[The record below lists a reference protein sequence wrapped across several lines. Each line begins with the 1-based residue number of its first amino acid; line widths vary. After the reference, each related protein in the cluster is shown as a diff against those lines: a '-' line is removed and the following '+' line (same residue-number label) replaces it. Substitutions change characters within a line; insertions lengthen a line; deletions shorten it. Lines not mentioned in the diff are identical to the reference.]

1 MPVYILHLSEL
12 AAPCDDW
19 VDIVAEGAARV
30 LNALPP
36 RRRSALF
43 GRDLPFRVI
52 VVDQDCCPVL
62 VIPPDIISMFA
73 ACHGRLNDGGA
84 GQGAVGSR
92 RSGIAASC
100 QPPPSALNRLT

>member
-12 AAPCDDW
+12 GAPCSDW
-19 VDIVAEGAARV
+19 ADIVAGGAACV

-52 VVDQDCCPVL
+52 VVDEDCCPVL
-62 VIPPDIISMFA
+62 VIQADMIAVFS
-73 ACHGRLNDGGA
+73 ACHGRLDGNGA
-84 GQGAVGSR
+84 EISIVS
-92 RSGIAASC
+92 
-100 QPPPSALNRLT
+100 PN

>member
-12 AAPCDDW
+12 AAPRGEHGN
-19 VDIVAEGAARV
+19 IVAGGAACV

-52 VVDQDCCPVL
+52 VVDEDCCPVL
-62 VIPPDIISMFA
+62 VIQPDMIAGFA
-73 ACHGRLNDGGA
+73 QCHGRLKGGA
-84 GQGAVGSR
+84 
-92 RSGIAASC
+92 
-100 QPPPSALNRLT
+100 

>member
-19 VDIVAEGAARV
+19 ADIVAGGAARV

-52 VVDQDCCPVL
+52 VVDEDCCPVL
-62 VIPPDIISMFA
+62 VIQAEMIAVFA
-73 ACHGRLNDGGA
+73 ACHGRLDGNGA
-84 GQGAVGSR
+84 EISIVS
-92 RSGIAASC
+92 
-100 QPPPSALNRLT
+100 PN